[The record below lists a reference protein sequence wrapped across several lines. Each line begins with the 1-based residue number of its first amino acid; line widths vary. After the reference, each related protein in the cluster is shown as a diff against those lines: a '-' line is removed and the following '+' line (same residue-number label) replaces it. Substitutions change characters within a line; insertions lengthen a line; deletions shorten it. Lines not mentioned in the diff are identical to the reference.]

1 MQQQFLKPLPAVKE
15 LGKGDFDLICT
26 DFQISVLK
34 SCEGLRRVSS
44 FPSTNKISFNA
55 PEYSTCI
62 IIINSIWYCYGKSLF
77 GSSWC
82 CWPHLSIKSC
92 ISKAQFTQG
101 SSVLPTCFFFIFRKI
116 VLWKN
121 LQRISILISNFLIC
135 SSQDDQVE
143 DYQGAWMPL
152 KLMVAVMD
160 SKILIPRLSDHLWCY
175 LL

>member
-92 ISKAQFTQG
+92 IRKHSLLKVVQCCQLVFFSFISK
-101 SSVLPTCFFFIFRKI
+101 KI
-116 VLWKN
+116 VCD
-121 LQRISILISNFLIC
+121 RIRNSILISNFLIC